1 LPIPD
6 LTAAGWLAPGEYQ
19 CTLAEVQA
27 TFAGPSS
34 SSRRHRVFA
43 ALERHLGDGFVAGS
57 LHHVLINGGFVSA
70 KPEPKDVDVVLGL
83 KPGTMSRLLTRDLG
97 IDPRATIA
105 LLEGRY
111 TAEIDGVPLVHGFA
125 ADVGTA
131 KYEYYHGIFQKS
143 DRVGEPESKGI
154 IKVRFV

>member
-1 LPIPD
+1 
-6 LTAAGWLAPGEYQ
+6 LAPGEYL
-19 CTLAEVQA
+19 CTLSEVQVS
-27 TFAGPSS
+27 FAGPSS
-34 SSRRHRVFA
+34 PSRRRRIFA
-43 ALERHLGDGFVAGS
+43 ALERHLKDGFVAGIV
-57 LHHVLINGGFVSA
+57 HHVLINGGFVSA

-131 KYEYYHGIFQKS
+131 KYEYYHGMFQKS

-154 IKVRFV
+154 IRVQLL